1 MKRNRTDIGTKGKKK
16 KLKGSTDTLTR
27 EEYESL
33 CLDSRLALVQS
44 LIPLGLMFV
53 AEELQRE
60 VADLAG
66 AKYGRK
72 ENSDAPYRH
81 GSNPGTVK
89 LLGQKVPIRV
99 PRVRCDTGE
108 IPLRTYEQLHQ
119 GSEVDE
125 TLFRRILYGVSCRDY
140 EAAAEAIPGAIGISK
155 STVSRRFV
163 KASAKELKSFQ
174 ERDLSKH
181 DVVAIFLDG
190 KSFGD
195 DMMVIA
201 LGVTMDGDKV
211 LLGFVQ
217 TDTENK
223 VVLSQFLSSLLDR
236 GLDISKGLLAI
247 IDGGIGLSAAVKS
260 TFKNR
265 VLVQRCQWH
274 KRENVVSHLSKSEQR
289 WLRKRLQAAYERP
302 TYKEAHKKLMAI
314 RNDLKERNQSAV
326 DSLDEGF
333 DDTLTLHRLGVF
345 AIIGKSFK
353 TTNCIESINSMA
365 ERRCQKIDHWKNASQ
380 KHRWLAATLNDI
392 EPRLIKVRGYKHL
405 GKLRAAIIK
414 ELKINIAAS
423 KAA

>member
-1 MKRNRTDIGTKGKKK
+1 
-16 KLKGSTDTLTR
+16 
-27 EEYESL
+27 
-33 CLDSRLALVQS
+33 
-44 LIPLGLMFV
+44 MFV

-223 VVLSQFLSSLLDR
+223 VVLGQFLSSLLDR

-247 IDGGIGLSAAVKS
+247 IDGGKGLSAAVKS

-405 GKLRAAIIK
+405 GKLRAAIMK